1 MGRALG
7 VALVLWFATLTF
19 AERVILIPLDS
30 RPAAGHFAQMI
41 ARMAGVEVSMPPYE
55 LLGRFTQP
63 GKPDEILTWLRDQDF
78 SDVVAVV
85 VSTDMVA
92 YGGLV
97 ASRVP
102 DTTTLEAERRLRR
115 LAIIRSRHPKVQFY
129 GFSAVMRLFPTS
141 TRANAAWRL
150 QLGRYAELKER
161 FERTGEPA
169 SRRSMQNLLTRIPP
183 LEIARYEETRA
194 RNHEIQRLLIRL
206 TRSGT
211 FDYLILG
218 QDDAQPFGPH
228 IPEQR
233 ALARYI
239 AAQGVQSKVYQ
250 CEGID
255 QHANVLVSR
264 ALLRRS
270 GWTPRVR
277 IVFSDPAGRHKIANY
292 ESKNVENSLR
302 DQILASGARPAINAD
317 EYDYTLYVNTPDPR
331 PDEFANFLVKLK
343 EDVDQGFPVAVA
355 DINLGKDG
363 TADPRLFAGL
373 MTNERMVRLLS
384 YAGWNTAGNTMGT
397 AIPTANVYLLARRM
411 QVDPLVREVAR
422 REFLLHRYV
431 NDFEYHRHV
440 RPLAYQMID
449 EMPRASREEAYG
461 AEFADVDQF
470 VRDALTQHLE
480 RVFREQFLGR
490 PFFAGTGQFVVSGL
504 DNVRVFLPWP
514 RVYEVRLEFRMQA
527 VSAAE
532 WAASQSAVTNG
543 NGTVNGSDPTMP
555 ISPDPVVPIP
565 SAPPR
570 NPNPDRP

>member
-1 MGRALG
+1 
-7 VALVLWFATLTF
+7 
-19 AERVILIPLDS
+19 PS
-30 RPAAGHFAQMI
+30 
-41 ARMAGVEVSMPPYE
+41 
-55 LLGRFTQP
+55 P

-78 SDVVAVV
+78 GDVVAVV
-85 VSTDMVA
+85 LSTDMVA

-102 DTTTLEAERRLRR
+102 DTTAVEAERRLRR
-115 LAIIRSRHPKVQFY
+115 LAIIRSRHPRVPFY
-129 GFSAVMRLFPTS
+129 GFSAVMRLYPTS
-141 TRANAAWRL
+141 TRGNAAWRL

-169 SRRSMQNLLTRIPP
+169 SRRSMQNLLARIPP
-183 LEIARYEETRA
+183 LEIVRYEETRA
-194 RNHEIQRLLIRL
+194 RNHEIQRLLIRM

-239 AAQGVQSKVYQ
+239 AAQGVQNKVYQ

-264 ALLRRS
+264 ALLRRN

-277 IVFSDPAGRHKIANY
+277 IVYSDPAGRHKIANY

-302 DQILASGARPAINAD
+302 DQILASGARPAINPD

-331 PDEFANFLVKLK
+331 PEEFANFLVKLK
-343 EDVDQGFPVAVA
+343 DDVDQGFPVAVA

-363 TADPRLFAGL
+363 TADSRLFAGL

-397 AIPTANVYLLARRM
+397 TIPTANVYLLARRM

-431 NDFEYHRHV
+431 NDFEYHRYV

-461 AEFADVDQF
+461 SEFADVDQF
-470 VRDALTQHLE
+470 VRDTLTQHLD

-490 PFFAGTGQFVVSGL
+490 SFFAGTGQFVVSGL
-504 DNVRVFLPWP
+504 ENVRVFLPWP

-532 WAASQSAVTNG
+532 WAASQSVVTNG
-543 NGTVNGSDPTMP
+543 DGVGTGSDPAAP
-555 ISPDPVVPIP
+555 VSPDPVVPVP
-565 SAPPR
+565 GAPPR
-570 NPNPDRP
+570 PPNPDRP